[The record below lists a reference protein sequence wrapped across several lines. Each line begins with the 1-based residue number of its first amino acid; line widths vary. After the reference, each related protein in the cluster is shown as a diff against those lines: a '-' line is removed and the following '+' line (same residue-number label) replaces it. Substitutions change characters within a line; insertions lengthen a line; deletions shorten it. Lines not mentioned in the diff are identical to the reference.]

1 MTPGTTPAKTA
12 DPQAA
17 DPKTLAAW
25 AIAGPAALGA
35 CVGLSLDPALA
46 WIPAAALP
54 AVVIGVTLLCAPT
67 LYIGAAFAGVAPP
80 PRVVVGGVGRTL
92 ADAGRV
98 LAGLLPAIAF
108 LAATAS
114 SPGTVRLLA
123 LGATALAALVGLR
136 VLYRRLF
143 TDHDGPTARLLFGT
157 WALVYLGIGLHLLV
171 TLLAP

>member
-1 MTPGTTPAKTA
+1 MTPARTPT
-12 DPQAA
+12 A

-25 AIAGPAALGA
+25 ALAGPAALGV
-35 CVGLSLDPALA
+35 CVGLCLDPALA

-54 AVVIGVTLLCAPT
+54 AVVVGVTLLCVPT

-80 PRVVVGGVGRTL
+80 PRAVLAGVGRTL

-98 LAGLLPAIAF
+98 LAGLLPAVAF

-123 LGATALAALVGLR
+123 FGATALAALVGLR

-143 TDHDGPTARLLFGT
+143 ADRDGPTARLLFGA